1 VAEDTS
7 PATEVGRF
15 LSRLDSADRQ
25 ELERASSAVRS
36 DESAWKA
43 AGKRVAQIVARMGL
57 DEQKAQ
63 LFQRAAEIVH
73 GKEAQIQHKD
83 PQAAIWAAQG
93 VIVGLLADGSAKRT
107 DLRRTDLG
115 VLFKPFAQWIRETP
129 IRAPGENMFCE
140 KHKGVPLKSGHCQRC
155 DDEER
160 YPPRW

>member
-1 VAEDTS
+1 MAEDTS
-7 PATEVGRF
+7 SATEVGRF
-15 LSRLDSADRQ
+15 LSHLDNADRQ

-63 LFQRAAEIVH
+63 LCQQARAIVH
-73 GKEAQIQHKD
+73 GKAAQIQRED
-83 PQAAIWAAQG
+83 LQFALWAAQG

-140 KHKGVPLKSGHCQRC
+140 KHNGVPLKCGRCQRC